1 MKKTFFI
8 LAMLSIF
15 MLSLSAYTT
24 AISKDLQSNIIRLHI
39 LARSNSDY
47 DQKTKLAVRDEVI
60 SAVSDIPITDTKRFL
75 TCAEN
80 TANAYL
86 LKNNIPYHATAE
98 YGTFIFPKK
107 TYGNI
112 TLPKGKYTG
121 VRIIL
126 DEGKGEN
133 WWCVMYPPLCVS
145 DKSDEAQ
152 AELKASLTDESY
164 KLITKKPKVR
174 VKVLELLS
182 EII

>member
-15 MLSLSAYTT
+15 MLSLSVYTT

-39 LARSNSDY
+39 LARSDSDY

-60 SAVSDIPITDTKRFL
+60 SAVSDIPITDTEQFL
-75 TCAEN
+75 TCAED

-86 LKNNIPYHATAE
+86 SRNNIPYRATAE
-98 YGTFIFPKK
+98 YGTFMFPKK

-126 DEGKGEN
+126 DDGKGEN
-133 WWCVMYPPLCVS
+133 W
-145 DKSDEAQ
+145 
-152 AELKASLTDESY
+152 T
-164 KLITKKPKVR
+164 
-174 VKVLELLS
+174 
-182 EII
+182 